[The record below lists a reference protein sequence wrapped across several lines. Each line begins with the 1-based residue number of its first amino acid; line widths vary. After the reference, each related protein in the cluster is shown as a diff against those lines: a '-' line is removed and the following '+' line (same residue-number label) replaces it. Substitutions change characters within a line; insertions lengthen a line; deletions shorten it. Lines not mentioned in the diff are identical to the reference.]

1 MHGRR
6 ARERASGRR
15 PRPRP
20 LAAVLAASLAALGVA
35 ACSDVDPYE
44 VQCRELVTSPDRLRE
59 TTLKLADKDVE
70 AKVKYEREIQR
81 ICANAPEDFRPVTR
95 IKPQE

>member
-1 MHGRR
+1 MYGRR
-6 ARERASGRR
+6 GRKRASGRR
-15 PRPRP
+15 PRQRP
-20 LAAVLAASLAALGVA
+20 LAAVLTACLAALGV

>member
-6 ARERASGRR
+6 ASERASGRR
-15 PRPRP
+15 RRART
-20 LAAVLAASLAALGVA
+20 LAAGVAACLAALSVG

-81 ICANAPEDFRPVTR
+81 ICANAPEDFRPVTK